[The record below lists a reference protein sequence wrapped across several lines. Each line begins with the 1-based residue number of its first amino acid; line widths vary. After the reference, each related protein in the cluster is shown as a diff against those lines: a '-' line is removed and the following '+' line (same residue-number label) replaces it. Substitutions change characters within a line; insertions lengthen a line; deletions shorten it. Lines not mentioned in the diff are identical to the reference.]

1 LFVLREQATS
11 DEESHAYALS
21 TPCARSS
28 GACPTGST
36 AARLESAGIK
46 PLKPGRDGPAYDLAW
61 QKGGPLFVAEVKSL
75 TARNESKQLR
85 LALGQVLDY
94 ADQLVR
100 RGHDVR
106 RVIAAEVEPAERRW
120 VELCLSLGV
129 TIV

>member
-1 LFVLREQATS
+1 MR
-11 DEESHAYALS
+11 ALQRRVPDRVDRG
-21 TPCARSS
+21 TQGHGRTQNAL
-28 GACPTGST
+28 
-36 AARLESAGIK
+36 AAHLESAGIK